1 MLAPVPEKPSFSTDE
16 MKEALSS
23 LSDTDMLRL
32 SKIARRYSKGRID
45 PDDLLQQAFVVILDG
60 SRKCPRDIAIM
71 ALLAGTLRSLASS
84 RFKSLSRSPEL
95 QLIAV
100 PDDDCDEPLIEAT
113 RPSDAPNPDQVL
125 ISEQDAA
132 TIHGAIFSLFADDE
146 IARLIVEGDMEEMDA
161 CEIQEL
167 TGLDKTAYNSKRR
180 LIRRRIDKAYPEGWK
195 L

>member
-23 LSDTDMLRL
+23 LSDADMLRL
-32 SKIARRYSKGRID
+32 GRIARRYSRGRID

-60 SRKCPRDIAIM
+60 SRKRPRDIAIM
-71 ALLAGTLRSLASS
+71 SFLAGTLRSLASS
-84 RFKSLSRSPEL
+84 RFKSLSRLPEL
-95 QLIAV
+95 QLLAAA
-100 PDDDCDEPLIEAT
+100 DDDCDDLLIEAT

-132 TIHGAIFSLFADDE
+132 TIHGAILSLFADDE
-146 IARLIVEGDMEEMDA
+146 IARLIVEGDMEGMDA
-161 CEIQEL
+161 SEMQEL
-167 TGLDKTAYNSKRR
+167 TGLDRTAYNSKRR